1 MKKCFHLLRACIA
14 RCLCNIQTR
23 IMSVV
28 VDSSSTITQKY
39 CAGLSLLI
47 LDTNQY
53 CALSTHERS
62 PPVRLSFYNAMMS
75 GDFDHMCSVVK
86 EEENLAYKVKCY

>member
-1 MKKCFHLLRACIA
+1 MKKCFHLLRACIV
-14 RCLCNIQTR
+14 RCLRNILTR
-23 IMSVV
+23 VMSGVV
-28 VDSSSTITQKY
+28 LDSRTITQKY
-39 CAGLSLLI
+39 CTGLSLLI

-62 PPVRLSFYNAMMS
+62 PPVRLTFYNAMMS
-75 GDFDHMCSVVK
+75 GDFERMCSVVK